1 MHGSKKGRHR
11 LPNGRLNTECTG
23 VAFGKGNSSGSQSHE
38 ATPIPAPPMDMR
50 RPSVWVRESL
60 ATDDAIAR
68 DQAREKAKA
77 QLESI
82 TGRMFQV
89 YTHLYKEERQ
99 ELSEYDVVKTQA
111 PISIVAS
118 CAVKLRRA
126 WDRG

>member
-1 MHGSKKGRHR
+1 MHGSRKARHR
-11 LPNGRLNTECTG
+11 LPNARLNTECTG
-23 VAFGKGNSSGSQSHE
+23 VAFGKGNSSGLPSHE
-38 ATPIPAPPMDMR
+38 ATPIPAPPMEMR
-50 RPSVWVRESL
+50 RPSVWVSL

-99 ELSEYDVVKTQA
+99 ELSEYDVVKAQA
-111 PISIVAS
+111 PFSFVAS